1 MSKERKK
8 KMSLSEENHIASLI
22 HFTYSEE
29 KKYKVCAIKC
39 KIYLSLRKIY
49 LPLRHDS
56 YVREFYLMY
65 NLKKMYAM
73 KKSYLLPVGFK
84 KAGLWMVVPF
94 LVLSALCLCDSD
106 VLVNICINATVPAV
120 ISHEGWFRMT
130 ETSLIE
136 EIAMLGL
143 LASLVFIALSRE
155 QDEDEMT
162 AHIRMQSFVWSTWA
176 TSIVLAMGILFVYD
190 LEFLTFMFLTMYL
203 YLMLYIVKF
212 NLAMHRERKEQR

>member
-1 MSKERKK
+1 
-8 KMSLSEENHIASLI
+8 
-22 HFTYSEE
+22 
-29 KKYKVCAIKC
+29 
-39 KIYLSLRKIY
+39 
-49 LPLRHDS
+49 
-56 YVREFYLMY
+56 MY
-65 NLKKMYAM
+65 NLKKVNAM

-84 KAGLWMVVPF
+84 KVGLWMVVPF
-94 LVLSALCLCDSD
+94 LVLSVLCMCSD
-106 VLVNICINATVPAV
+106 VLVNVCINATVPAV
-120 ISHEGWFRMT
+120 ISHEGWFCMT
-130 ETSLIE
+130 ENSLIE

-176 TSIVLAMGILFVYD
+176 TSIVLALGILFVYD

>member
-1 MSKERKK
+1 
-8 KMSLSEENHIASLI
+8 
-22 HFTYSEE
+22 
-29 KKYKVCAIKC
+29 
-39 KIYLSLRKIY
+39 
-49 LPLRHDS
+49 
-56 YVREFYLMY
+56 MY
-65 NLKKMYAM
+65 DLKKVNAM

-94 LVLSALCLCDSD
+94 LVLCVLCLCGD
-106 VLVNICINATVPAV
+106 VLVNAGFNARVPAV
-120 ISHEGWFRMT
+120 ISHEGWFCMT
-130 ETSLIE
+130 KTSLIE

-176 TSIVLAMGILFVYD
+176 TSIVLALGILFVYD

>member
-1 MSKERKK
+1 M
-8 KMSLSEENHIASLI
+8 
-22 HFTYSEE
+22 
-29 KKYKVCAIKC
+29 
-39 KIYLSLRKIY
+39 
-49 LPLRHDS
+49 
-56 YVREFYLMY
+56 
-65 NLKKMYAM
+65 
-73 KKSYLLPVGFK
+73 
-84 KAGLWMVVPF
+84 PF

-212 NLAMHRERKEQR
+212 NLAMHHERKEQR

>member
-1 MSKERKK
+1 
-8 KMSLSEENHIASLI
+8 
-22 HFTYSEE
+22 
-29 KKYKVCAIKC
+29 
-39 KIYLSLRKIY
+39 
-49 LPLRHDS
+49 
-56 YVREFYLMY
+56 
-65 NLKKMYAM
+65 
-73 KKSYLLPVGFK
+73 
-84 KAGLWMVVPF
+84 MVVPF
-94 LVLSALCLCDSD
+94 LVLGALCLCDSD

-212 NLAMHRERKEQR
+212 NLAMHRERKGQR

>member
-1 MSKERKK
+1 
-8 KMSLSEENHIASLI
+8 
-22 HFTYSEE
+22 
-29 KKYKVCAIKC
+29 
-39 KIYLSLRKIY
+39 
-49 LPLRHDS
+49 
-56 YVREFYLMY
+56 
-65 NLKKMYAM
+65 M

-84 KAGLWMVVPF
+84 KVGLWMVVPF
-94 LVLSALCLCDSD
+94 LVLSVLCMCSD
-106 VLVNICINATVPAV
+106 VLVNVCINATVPAV
-120 ISHEGWFRMT
+120 ISHEGWFCMT
-130 ETSLIE
+130 ENSLIE

-176 TSIVLAMGILFVYD
+176 TSIVLALGILFVYD

-212 NLAMHRERKEQR
+212 NLAMHRESKEQR

>member
-1 MSKERKK
+1 
-8 KMSLSEENHIASLI
+8 
-22 HFTYSEE
+22 
-29 KKYKVCAIKC
+29 
-39 KIYLSLRKIY
+39 
-49 LPLRHDS
+49 
-56 YVREFYLMY
+56 
-65 NLKKMYAM
+65 MYAM

-94 LVLSALCLCDSD
+94 LVLCVLCLCGD
-106 VLVNICINATVPAV
+106 VLVNGGINATVPAV

-162 AHIRMQSFVWSTWA
+162 AHIRMQAFVWSTWA

>member
-1 MSKERKK
+1 
-8 KMSLSEENHIASLI
+8 
-22 HFTYSEE
+22 
-29 KKYKVCAIKC
+29 
-39 KIYLSLRKIY
+39 
-49 LPLRHDS
+49 
-56 YVREFYLMY
+56 
-65 NLKKMYAM
+65 M

-84 KAGLWMVVPF
+84 KVGLWMVVPF
-94 LVLSALCLCDSD
+94 LVLSVLCMCSD
-106 VLVNICINATVPAV
+106 VLVSVCINATVPAV
-120 ISHEGWFRMT
+120 ISHEGWFCMT
-130 ETSLIE
+130 ENSLIE

-176 TSIVLAMGILFVYD
+176 TSIVLALGILFVYD

>member
-1 MSKERKK
+1 
-8 KMSLSEENHIASLI
+8 
-22 HFTYSEE
+22 
-29 KKYKVCAIKC
+29 
-39 KIYLSLRKIY
+39 
-49 LPLRHDS
+49 
-56 YVREFYLMY
+56 MY

>member
-1 MSKERKK
+1 
-8 KMSLSEENHIASLI
+8 
-22 HFTYSEE
+22 
-29 KKYKVCAIKC
+29 
-39 KIYLSLRKIY
+39 
-49 LPLRHDS
+49 
-56 YVREFYLMY
+56 MY
-65 NLKKMYAM
+65 NLKKVNAM

-84 KAGLWMVVPF
+84 KAGLCMVVPF
-94 LVLSALCLCDSD
+94 LVLSVLCMCSD
-106 VLVNICINATVPAV
+106 LLVNVDINATVPAV
-120 ISHEGWFRMT
+120 ISHEGWFCMT

-176 TSIVLAMGILFVYD
+176 TSIVLALGILFVYD

>member
-1 MSKERKK
+1 
-8 KMSLSEENHIASLI
+8 
-22 HFTYSEE
+22 
-29 KKYKVCAIKC
+29 
-39 KIYLSLRKIY
+39 
-49 LPLRHDS
+49 
-56 YVREFYLMY
+56 
-65 NLKKMYAM
+65 M

-94 LVLSALCLCDSD
+94 LVLCVLCLCSD
-106 VLVNICINATVPAV
+106 VLVNVSINATVPAV
-120 ISHEGWFRMT
+120 ISHEGWFCMT

-176 TSIVLAMGILFVYD
+176 TSVVLALGILFVYD

>member
-1 MSKERKK
+1 
-8 KMSLSEENHIASLI
+8 
-22 HFTYSEE
+22 
-29 KKYKVCAIKC
+29 
-39 KIYLSLRKIY
+39 
-49 LPLRHDS
+49 
-56 YVREFYLMY
+56 
-65 NLKKMYAM
+65 M

-94 LVLSALCLCDSD
+94 LVLSVLCLCDSD
-106 VLVNICINATVPAV
+106 ALVNVCVNATVPAV
-120 ISHEGWFRMT
+120 TCHKGWFCMT
-130 ETSLIE
+130 ETALIE

-176 TSIVLAMGILFVYD
+176 TSIVLALGILFVYD

>member
-1 MSKERKK
+1 
-8 KMSLSEENHIASLI
+8 
-22 HFTYSEE
+22 
-29 KKYKVCAIKC
+29 
-39 KIYLSLRKIY
+39 
-49 LPLRHDS
+49 
-56 YVREFYLMY
+56 
-65 NLKKMYAM
+65 M
-73 KKSYLLPVGFK
+73 KKSYLLPVNFK
-84 KAGLWMVVPF
+84 KVGLWMVVPF
-94 LVLSALCLCDSD
+94 LVLCVLCLCGVMDNVNLS
-106 VLVNICINATVPAV
+106 VLTTKIPALV
-120 ISHEGWFRMT
+120 DHSGWFT
-130 ETSLIE
+130 TNETNLID

-176 TSIVLAMGILFVYD
+176 TSIVLALGILFVYD